1 MSVTARYS
9 FDPAVM
15 AKLNVTIE
23 ITMTLDE
30 WRDLTK
36 RLNQIEGNHG
46 VPLRNCITSVVRAID
61 TATGVAPYRTHGY
74 AFKEAE
80 QETSEAAE

>member
-15 AKLNVTIE
+15 ANLAVTIE
-23 ITMTLDE
+23 ISMTLDE
-30 WRDLTK
+30 WRDIAA
-36 RLNQIEGNHG
+36 RLDQIQGNYG
-46 VPLRNCITSVVRAID
+46 VPLRNCITNVVRAID

-74 AFKEAE
+74 AYTEAE
-80 QETSEAAE
+80 RSEATE